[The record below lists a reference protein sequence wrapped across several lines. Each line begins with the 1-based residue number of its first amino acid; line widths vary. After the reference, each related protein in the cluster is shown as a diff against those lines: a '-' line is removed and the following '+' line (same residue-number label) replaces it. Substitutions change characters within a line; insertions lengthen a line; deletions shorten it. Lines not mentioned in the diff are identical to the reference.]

1 MNLCKV
7 ISSCSNLDFNVAA
20 ALENLHN
27 GYSIAVIDSDLKPSN
42 VLLDEDMVS
51 HLSDFGIAK
60 FLGTGESNAH
70 TITPVTVGYIAP
82 AVATATVLLKAEV
95 PVAADSDGFL
105 AWPLAKRIKQWQG
118 GKMSK
123 LPEISLV
130 PPKPLSLATVL
141 HELVVAMVNAGGDDS
156 LGCLVLFP
164 LILWW

>member
-1 MNLCKV
+1 MRVSYYEILEETNSYSERNLLGIESFGSVCRRTLKNVSNVAVKVFNLQVQNAFKSFNVECDVLRYLHHMNLCKV

-82 AVATATVLLKAEV
+82 GEYSIFPSNFLFLK
-95 PVAADSDGFL
+95 F
-105 AWPLAKRIKQWQG
+105 
-118 GKMSK
+118 
-123 LPEISLV
+123 
-130 PPKPLSLATVL
+130 
-141 HELVVAMVNAGGDDS
+141 
-156 LGCLVLFP
+156 
-164 LILWW
+164 